1 MPMNPVSICPSSSP
15 VSEHPQFPSGSLS
28 TPISLVSVCS
38 PTFHLESVC
47 PSLNPMCCLYRM
59 AIAQHLP
66 CLGVL
71 LGVSG
76 QRTGLYTSYR
86 STHRSTLSSQASD
99 LSWISG
105 RRRQA
110 SLGSESEVVRSP
122 SPHWLAPRHPFFNQ
136 ASLRPLGGASSETQG
151 PLGTWDPGKKSP
163 SPLFP

>member
-1 MPMNPVSICPSSSP
+1 
-15 VSEHPQFPSGSLS
+15 
-28 TPISLVSVCS
+28 
-38 PTFHLESVC
+38 
-47 PSLNPMCCLYRM
+47 M

-76 QRTGLYTSYR
+76 QRTGPYASYR

-110 SLGSESEVVRSP
+110 SLGSESEVVRMLGP
-122 SPHWLAPRHPFFNQ
+122 CWLAPCPPFLNQ
-136 ASLRPLGGASSETQG
+136 ASLRPLGKAASETQG
-151 PLGTWDPGKKSP
+151 PSGPWDAVRKSP
-163 SPLFP
+163 SQLFHGFPLHHPPLTGRDPGEATHWPKVTQEQDQD

>member
-1 MPMNPVSICPSSSP
+1 MSPTPQWLLPHFHLPS
-15 VSEHPQFPSGSLS
+15 VSLS
-28 TPISLVSVCS
+28 TYPISSNLSVHPPNLTC
-38 PTFHLESVC
+38 H
-47 PSLNPMCCLYRM
+47 PSRL

-110 SLGSESEVVRSP
+110 SLGSESEVVRRRALTD
-122 SPHWLAPRHPFFNQ
+122 LAPSFLN
-136 ASLRPLGGASSETQG
+136 
-151 PLGTWDPGKKSP
+151 
-163 SPLFP
+163 